1 MLVYLDIVAHCI
13 HASFYGDTLALDFD
27 NGTFLDLEKE
37 DQEYQEALNACQ
49 DLNLFN

>member
-27 NGTFLDLEKE
+27 DGTFLDLEKE
-37 DQEYQEALNACQ
+37 DQAYAEALLACQ
-49 DLNLFN
+49 DLKLFN